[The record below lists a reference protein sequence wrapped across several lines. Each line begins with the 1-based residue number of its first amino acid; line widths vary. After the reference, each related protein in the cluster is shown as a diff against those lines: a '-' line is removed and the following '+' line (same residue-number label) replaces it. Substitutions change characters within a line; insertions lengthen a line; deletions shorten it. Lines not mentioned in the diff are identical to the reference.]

1 MSGIEVMIILTL
13 ELIKLAGLMIML
25 LIMGAFIV
33 LFISE
38 LIKMAVRNIK
48 KLMKKSGERRTM

>member
-1 MSGIEVMIILTL
+1 MSGIEVMMILTL

-25 LIMGAFIV
+25 LLMGAFIV

-38 LIKMAVRNIK
+38 LIKMVVRNIK
-48 KLMKKSGERRTM
+48 KLIKKAGERNI

>member
-1 MSGIEVMIILTL
+1 MSGIEVMMILTL

-48 KLMKKSGERRTM
+48 KLTKKSKERRTM

>member
-1 MSGIEVMIILTL
+1 MSGIEVMMILTL

-48 KLMKKSGERRTM
+48 KLTKKSKERNI

>member
-1 MSGIEVMIILTL
+1 MSGIEVMMILTL

>member
-1 MSGIEVMIILTL
+1 MMILTL

-25 LIMGAFIV
+25 LLMGAFIV

-38 LIKMAVRNIK
+38 LIKMVVRNIK
-48 KLMKKSGERRTM
+48 KLIKKAGERNI